1 MRLWGT
7 TFNVTLN
14 LEVTTVGW
22 NISDEQKI
30 FAKQIV
36 SQQNRRRGEKK
47 QFATFPKLRTIFF
60 FAFRPQLAFR
70 QKICRQQLTL
80 IVAQLFIL
88 AKAKQSD

>member
-1 MRLWGT
+1 MRHL
-7 TFNVTLN
+7 TFWAVK
-14 LEVTTVGW
+14 
-22 NISDEQKI
+22 KI

-47 QFATFPKLRTIFF
+47 QFATFPKLRTIF

-88 AKAKQSD
+88 AKAKQSDSFDSKVE